1 MSAPDTLT
9 LASLRATDFAP
20 GQLGVLGDPIAHSL
34 SPMMHNAAIA
44 TLVATH
50 PRLAGVRYH
59 RLHIT
64 AEELP
69 AALALL
75 HAKRFAGVNLTV
87 PHKIQALS
95 IAESLSPEARRAE
108 SVNTLVRTSTGWTG
122 HTTDGQGFL
131 EALRERSGRT
141 TKGRP
146 VILLGSGGA
155 ARAVAAACLADGCA
169 SLHLYNRDAAK
180 AADLAATLADPR
192 AQSAGLAEIKAS
204 PDAVI
209 VNCTTLGLKPTDA
222 SPFPAA
228 LLAPGQFVF
237 DTTYGS
243 GASQLLNDASNRG
256 IKACD
261 GRSMLRWQGAL
272 AFRLWNGILPPEA
285 PMRAALGE
293 TTPPIS

>member
-9 LASLRATDFAP
+9 PSSLRTTEFAP
-20 GQLGVLGDPIAHSL
+20 GQLGVIGDPIAHSL
-34 SPMMHNAAIA
+34 SPAMHNAAIA
-44 TLVATH
+44 KLLPTN

-69 AALALL
+69 EALALL
-75 HAKRFAGVNLTV
+75 HAKGFAGVNLTV

-95 IAESLSPEARRAE
+95 LAESLSPEARRAE
-108 SVNTLVRTSTGWTG
+108 SVNTLIRTATGWAG
-122 HTTDGQGFL
+122 DTTDGQGFL
-131 EALRERSGRT
+131 EALRERTGKT

-155 ARAVAAACLADGCA
+155 ARAVAAACLADGCV
-169 SLHLYNRDAAK
+169 SLLLHNRDAAK
-180 AADLAATLADPR
+180 AADLASALGDPR
-192 AQSAGLAEIKAS
+192 VQAAGLAEIKAS
-204 PDAVI
+204 PEAVI

-228 LLAPGQFVF
+228 LLAAGQFVF

-243 GASQLLNDASNRG
+243 EASRLLMDAREHG
-256 IKACD
+256 IACCD

-272 AFRLWNGILPPEA
+272 AFRLWNGMLPPEA

-293 TTPPIS
+293 TAP

>member
-9 LASLRATDFAP
+9 PASLRTTAFAP

-34 SPMMHNAAIA
+34 SPAMHGAALA
-44 TLVATH
+44 QLAPSH
-50 PRLAGVRYH
+50 PRLAGLRYH
-59 RLHIT
+59 RLHVT
-64 AEELP
+64 AAELP
-69 AALALL
+69 ETLALL
-75 HAKRFAGVNLTV
+75 HAKGFAGVNLTV
-87 PHKIQALS
+87 PHKIQALTLV
-95 IAESLSPEARRAE
+95 ETLSPEARRAA
-108 SVNTLVRTSTGWTG
+108 SVNTLVRTPTGWAG

-131 EALRERSGRT
+131 EALRERTGGA

-169 SLHLYNRDAAK
+169 SLSLHNRDVAK
-180 AADLAATLADPR
+180 AAELAAALGDPR
-192 AQSAGLAEIKAS
+192 VRAAGLADVQAS

-222 SPFPAA
+222 SPFPAG

-237 DTTYGS
+237 DTTYGATPS
-243 GASQLLNDASNRG
+243 RLLQDARERG
-256 IKACD
+256 VAGCD
-261 GRSMLRWQGAL
+261 GRPMLRWQGAL
-272 AFRLWNGILPPEA
+272 AFRLWNGMLPPDA

-293 TTPPIS
+293 SAL

>member
-9 LASLRATDFAP
+9 LASLRSTEFAP

-34 SPMMHNAAIA
+34 SPAMHNAAIA
-44 TLVATH
+44 TLLPTN

-75 HAKRFAGVNLTV
+75 HAKGFAGVNLTV
-87 PHKIQALS
+87 PHKIQTLT
-95 IAESLSPEARRAE
+95 IAESLSSEARRAE
-108 SVNTLVRTSTGWTG
+108 SVNTLIRTATGWAG
-122 HTTDGQGFL
+122 DTTDGQGFL
-131 EALRERSGRT
+131 EALREHSGRT

-155 ARAVAAACLADGCA
+155 ARAVAAACLADGCV
-169 SLHLYNRDAAK
+169 SLHLHNRDAAK
-180 AADLAATLADPR
+180 AADLASALGDPR
-192 AQSAGLAEIKAS
+192 VQAAGLAEIKAS
-204 PDAVI
+204 PEAVI

-228 LLAPGQFVF
+228 LLAAGQFVF

-243 GASQLLNDASNRG
+243 EASRLLMDAREHG
-256 IKACD
+256 IACCD

-272 AFRLWNGILPPEA
+272 AFRLWNGMLPPEA

-293 TTPPIS
+293 TAP

>member
-9 LASLRATDFAP
+9 LASLRTAAFAP

-34 SPMMHNAAIA
+34 SPAMHNAALA
-44 TLVATH
+44 TLLPTH

-59 RLHIT
+59 RLHVT

-69 AALALL
+69 EALLLL
-75 HAKRFAGVNLTV
+75 HAKGFAGVNLTV
-87 PHKIQALS
+87 PHKIQALTLV
-95 IAESLSPEARRAE
+95 ETLSPEARRAA
-108 SVNTLVRTSTGWTG
+108 SVNTLVRTPTGWAG

-141 TKGRP
+141 THGRP

-155 ARAVAAACLADGCA
+155 ARAVAAACLDDGCA
-169 SLHLYNRDAAK
+169 SLSLHNRDVAK
-180 AADLAATLADPR
+180 AADLAGAFADPR
-192 AQSAGLAEIKAS
+192 VHAAGLAEIKAS

-222 SPFPAA
+222 SPFPAEQ
-228 LLAPGQFVF
+228 LASGQFVF
-237 DTTYGS
+237 DTTYGAEPS
-243 GASQLLNDASNRG
+243 RLLKDAQEHR
-256 IKACD
+256 ITACD

-272 AFRLWNGILPPEA
+272 AFRLWNGMLPPDA

-293 TTPPIS
+293 SAL

>member
-9 LASLRATDFAP
+9 LASLRTNDFAP

-34 SPMMHNAAIA
+34 SPAMHNAALA
-44 TLVATH
+44 TLLPTN

-69 AALALL
+69 EALALL
-75 HAKRFAGVNLTV
+75 HAKGFAGVNLTV
-87 PHKIQALS
+87 PHKIQALTL
-95 IAESLSPEARRAE
+95 AESLSSEARRAE
-108 SVNTLVRTSTGWTG
+108 SVNTLVRTATGWAG
-122 HTTDGQGFL
+122 DTTDGQGFL

-141 TKGRP
+141 TKDRP

-155 ARAVAAACLADGCA
+155 ARAVAAACLADGCS
-169 SLHLYNRDAAK
+169 SLRLYNRDVAK
-180 AADLAATLADPR
+180 ALALAATLADPR
-192 AQSAGLAEIKAS
+192 ILAAGLDQITAS

-222 SPFPAA
+222 SPFPVA
-228 LLAPGQFVF
+228 LLVAGQFVF

-243 GASQLLNDASNRG
+243 EASRLLKDASEYCV
-256 IKACD
+256 AHCD

-272 AFRLWNGILPPEA
+272 AFRLWNGMLPPEV

-293 TTPPIS
+293 AAP

>member
-9 LASLRATDFAP
+9 LASLRTTDFAP

-34 SPMMHNAAIA
+34 SPAMHNAALA
-44 TLVATH
+44 TLLPTN

-64 AEELP
+64 ADELP
-69 AALALL
+69 EALALL
-75 HAKRFAGVNLTV
+75 HAKGFAGVNLTV

-95 IAESLSPEARRAE
+95 LAESLSSEARRAE
-108 SVNTLVRTSTGWTG
+108 SVNTLVRTATGWAG
-122 HTTDGQGFL
+122 DTTDGQGFL

-141 TKGRP
+141 TKDRP

-155 ARAVAAACLADGCA
+155 ARAVAAACLADGCS
-169 SLHLYNRDAAK
+169 SLRLYNRDVAK
-180 AADLAATLADPR
+180 ALALAATLADPR
-192 AQSAGLAEIKAS
+192 ILAAGLDQITAS

-222 SPFPAA
+222 SPFPVA
-228 LLAPGQFVF
+228 LLVAGQFVF

-243 GASQLLNDASNRG
+243 EASRLLKDASEYYV
-256 IKACD
+256 AHCD

-272 AFRLWNGILPPEA
+272 AFRLWNGMLPPEA

-293 TTPPIS
+293 AAP

>member
-9 LASLRATDFAP
+9 LASLRTTEFAP
-20 GQLGVLGDPIAHSL
+20 GQLGVLGDPVAHSL
-34 SPMMHNAAIA
+34 SPAMHNAALA
-44 TLVATH
+44 TLLATH

-75 HAKRFAGVNLTV
+75 HAKGFAGVNLTV

-95 IAESLSPEARRAE
+95 LVEALSPEARRAE
-108 SVNTLVRTSTGWTG
+108 SVNTLVRTATGWAG

-131 EALRERSGRT
+131 EALRERSGAT

-146 VILLGSGGA
+146 VVLLGSGGA

-169 SLHLYNRDAAK
+169 ALRLHNRDVAK
-180 AADLAATLADPR
+180 AVDLAAALADPR
-192 AQSAGLAEIKAS
+192 VHAAGLAEIKVSA
-204 PDAVI
+204 DAVI

-243 GASQLLNDASNRG
+243 EPSRLLKDADERG
-256 IKACD
+256 LTACD

-272 AFRLWNGILPPEA
+272 AFRLWNGMLPPEA

-293 TTPPIS
+293 TAP

>member
-1 MSAPDTLT
+1 MTSPDTLT
-9 LASLRATDFAP
+9 LASLRSTEFAP

-34 SPMMHNAAIA
+34 SPAMHNAAIA
-44 TLVATH
+44 TLLPTN

-64 AEELP
+64 AGELP
-69 AALALL
+69 EALAVL
-75 HAKRFAGVNLTV
+75 HTKGFAGVNLTI

-95 IAESLSPEARRAE
+95 IVESLSSEARRAE
-108 SVNTLVRTSTGWTG
+108 SVNTLVRTADGWAG
-122 HTTDGQGFL
+122 DTTDGQGFL
-131 EALRERSGRT
+131 EALREHSGRT

-169 SLHLYNRDAAK
+169 SLQLHNRDAAK
-180 AADLAATLADPR
+180 ASDLAAALGDRRVQA
-192 AQSAGLAEIKAS
+192 AGLAEIKAS

-209 VNCTTLGLKPTDA
+209 VNCTALGLKPTDA

-228 LLAPGQFVF
+228 LLAAGQFVF

-243 GASQLLNDASNRG
+243 EASRLLMDARERG
-256 IKACD
+256 LAYCD

-272 AFRLWNGILPPEA
+272 AFRLWNGIIPPEA

-293 TTPPIS
+293 IAP

>member
-9 LASLRATDFAP
+9 LASLRTTEFAP

-34 SPMMHNAAIA
+34 SPAMHNAAIA
-44 TLVATH
+44 TLLPTN

-59 RLHIT
+59 RLHVT

-75 HAKRFAGVNLTV
+75 HAKGFAGVNLTV
-87 PHKIQALS
+87 PHKIQALAL
-95 IAESLSPEARRAE
+95 AESLSPEARQAE
-108 SVNTLVRTSTGWTG
+108 SVNTLLRTASGWAG

-131 EALRERSGRT
+131 EALRERSGAT

-169 SLHLYNRDAAK
+169 SLNLHNRDAAK
-180 AADLAATLADPR
+180 AAALAAALQDPR
-192 AQSAGLAEIKAS
+192 VQAAGLAEIKAS
-204 PDAVI
+204 PGAVI
-209 VNCTTLGLKPTDA
+209 VNCTTLGLKPTDG

-228 LLAPGQFVF
+228 LLAAGQFVF
-237 DTTYGS
+237 DTTYGTEPS
-243 GASQLLNDASNRG
+243 RLLNEARARG
-256 IKACD
+256 VACCD

-272 AFRLWNGILPPEA
+272 AFRLWNGMLPPEA

-293 TTPPIS
+293 SAP

>member
-9 LASLRATDFAP
+9 LASLRTTEFAP

-34 SPMMHNAAIA
+34 SPAMHNAAIA
-44 TLVATH
+44 TLLPTN

-59 RLHIT
+59 RLHVT

-75 HAKRFAGVNLTV
+75 HAKGFAGVNLTV
-87 PHKIQALS
+87 PHKIQALAL
-95 IAESLSPEARRAE
+95 AESLSPEARQAE
-108 SVNTLVRTSTGWTG
+108 SVNTLLRTASGWAG

-131 EALRERSGRT
+131 EALRERSGAT

-169 SLHLYNRDAAK
+169 SLNLHNRDAAK
-180 AADLAATLADPR
+180 AAALAATLQDPR
-192 AQSAGLAEIKAS
+192 VQAAGLAEIKAS
-204 PDAVI
+204 PGAVI
-209 VNCTTLGLKPTDA
+209 VNCTTLGLKPTDG

-228 LLAPGQFVF
+228 LLAAGQFVF
-237 DTTYGS
+237 DTTYGTEPS
-243 GASQLLNDASNRG
+243 RLLNEARERG
-256 IKACD
+256 VACCD

-272 AFRLWNGILPPEA
+272 AFRLWNGMLPPEA

-293 TTPPIS
+293 SAP

>member
-9 LASLRATDFAP
+9 LASLRTASFAP

-34 SPMMHNAAIA
+34 SPAMHNAALA
-44 TLVATH
+44 VLLPTH

-69 AALALL
+69 EALLLL
-75 HAKRFAGVNLTV
+75 HAKGFAGVNLTV
-87 PHKIQALS
+87 PHKISALTLV
-95 IAESLSPEARRAE
+95 ESLSSEAKRAA
-108 SVNTLVRTSTGWTG
+108 SVNTLVRTPNGWAG

-141 TKGRP
+141 THGRP

-155 ARAVAAACLADGCA
+155 ARAVAAACLDDGCA
-169 SLHLYNRDAAK
+169 SLSLHNRDAAK
-180 AADLAATLADPR
+180 AADLATALVDPR
-192 AQSAGLAEIKAS
+192 VRAAGLAEIKAS

-209 VNCTTLGLKPTDA
+209 VNCTTLGLKPTDP
-222 SPFPAA
+222 SPFPAD
-228 LLAPGQFVF
+228 LLASGQFVF
-237 DTTYGS
+237 DTTYGAKPS
-243 GASQLLNDASNRG
+243 RLLKDAADRG
-256 IKACD
+256 IASCD
-261 GRSMLRWQGAL
+261 GRAMLRWQGAL
-272 AFRLWNGILPPEA
+272 AFRLWNGMLPPEA

-293 TTPPIS
+293 SAL

>member
-9 LASLRATDFAP
+9 LASLRTTDFAP

-34 SPMMHNAAIA
+34 SPAMHNAALA
-44 TLVATH
+44 TLLPTN

-64 AEELP
+64 ADELP
-69 AALALL
+69 EALALL
-75 HAKRFAGVNLTV
+75 HAKGFAGVNLTV

-95 IAESLSPEARRAE
+95 LAESLSSEARRAK
-108 SVNTLVRTSTGWTG
+108 SVNTLVRTATGWAG
-122 HTTDGQGFL
+122 DTTDGQGFL

-141 TKGRP
+141 TKDRP

-155 ARAVAAACLADGCA
+155 ARAVAAACLADGCS
-169 SLHLYNRDAAK
+169 SLRLYNRDVAK
-180 AADLAATLADPR
+180 ALALAATLADPR
-192 AQSAGLAEIKAS
+192 ILAAGLDQITAS

-222 SPFPAA
+222 SPFPVA
-228 LLAPGQFVF
+228 LLVAGQFVF

-243 GASQLLNDASNRG
+243 EASRLLKDASEYCV
-256 IKACD
+256 AHCD

-272 AFRLWNGILPPEA
+272 AFRLWNGMLPPEA

-293 TTPPIS
+293 AAP

>member
-9 LASLRATDFAP
+9 LASLRTSEFAP

-34 SPMMHNAAIA
+34 SPAMHNAAIA
-44 TLVATH
+44 TLLPTN

-69 AALALL
+69 EALALL
-75 HAKRFAGVNLTV
+75 HAKGFAGVNLTV

-95 IAESLSPEARRAE
+95 LAESLSPEARRAE
-108 SVNTLVRTSTGWTG
+108 SVNTLIRTATGWTG
-122 HTTDGQGFL
+122 DTTDGQGFL
-131 EALRERSGRT
+131 EALRERTGNT

-169 SLHLYNRDAAK
+169 SLHLHNRDVAK
-180 AADLAATLADPR
+180 AAALASALADPR
-192 AQSAGLAEIKAS
+192 VQAAGLAEIKAA

-209 VNCTTLGLKPTDA
+209 VNCTTLGLKPTDG
-222 SPFPAA
+222 SPLAVA
-228 LLAPGQFVF
+228 LLAAGQFVF
-237 DTTYGS
+237 DTTYGAEPS
-243 GASQLLNDASNRG
+243 RLLKDAAERG
-256 IKACD
+256 VAGCD

-272 AFRLWNGILPPEA
+272 AFRLWNGMLPPEA

-293 TTPPIS
+293 SAP

>member
-9 LASLRATDFAP
+9 LASLRTTEFAP
-20 GQLGVLGDPIAHSL
+20 GQLGVLGDPVAHSL
-34 SPMMHNAAIA
+34 SPAMHNAALA
-44 TLVATH
+44 TLLATH

-75 HAKRFAGVNLTV
+75 HAKGFAGVNLTV

-95 IAESLSPEARRAE
+95 LVEALSPEARRAE
-108 SVNTLVRTSTGWTG
+108 SVNTLVRTATGWAG

-131 EALRERSGRT
+131 EALRERSGAT

-146 VILLGSGGA
+146 VVLLGSGGA

-169 SLHLYNRDAAK
+169 ALRLHNRDVAK
-180 AADLAATLADPR
+180 AVDLATALADPR
-192 AQSAGLAEIKAS
+192 VHAAGLAEIKAS
-204 PDAVI
+204 ADAVI

-243 GASQLLNDASNRG
+243 EPSRLLKDADERG
-256 IKACD
+256 LTACD

-272 AFRLWNGILPPEA
+272 AFRLWNGMLPPEA

-293 TTPPIS
+293 TAP

>member
-9 LASLRATDFAP
+9 LALLRTTDFAP

-34 SPMMHNAAIA
+34 SPAMHNAALA
-44 TLVATH
+44 TLLPTH

-59 RLHIT
+59 RLHIV

-69 AALALL
+69 EALALL
-75 HAKRFAGVNLTV
+75 HRKGFAGVNLTV
-87 PHKIQALS
+87 PHKIQALAV
-95 IAESLSPEARRAE
+95 AESLSPEARRAE
-108 SVNTLVRTSTGWTG
+108 SVNTLVRTATGWAG

-169 SLHLYNRDAAK
+169 SLSLHNRDAAK
-180 AADLAATLADPR
+180 AADLANALADPR
-192 AQSAGLAEIKAS
+192 VKAAGLAEIAAS
-204 PDAVI
+204 PEAVI

-228 LLAPGQFVF
+228 LLSPGQFVF
-237 DTTYGS
+237 DTTYGAES
-243 GASQLLNDASNRG
+243 SRLLKDAREHG
-256 IKACD
+256 VDGCD

-272 AFRLWNGILPPEA
+272 AFRLWNGMLPPEA

-293 TTPPIS
+293 TAP